1 MSNIIL
7 GDYPVT
13 RYNSG
18 STLGNGGNPLI
29 RKINR
34 ACRSLEPDLGL
45 NLDVSDYINEKQGS
59 SARDAV
65 LMVVKLITRS
75 QQQHTAINALSLLD
89 TLVKNCG
96 YPVHLQISRKE
107 FLNELV
113 RNFSERPPIRQTFV
127 ERKILLFIEE
137 WYQSLC
143 KFSDYKQDMQF
154 IKDMRKLLKYKG
166 YTFPKVKE
174 EDISVLKPNKHL
186 KTQKEIMKEQE
197 IAQAAKL
204 EELIRSGRPEDLKE
218 ANKLMQVMAGFKQ
231 DNAIKAKNAILEEID
246 NLKNKATLFE
256 EMMATGTIDVTND
269 TLLDLYSSLKS
280 SQSKF
285 QKIIEEEQDDD
296 DLVSDLLKFNDKVNS
311 LLGKFAALKGD
322 DYTPQGFSA
331 GSGKA
336 DDVGDLLDLIDF
348 SSETNGNSVSESSS
362 ANKKGSLDDLLGDL
376 GSLNITSSTAS
387 SNTPHIQLNSNNM
400 DLLDA
405 FSSPSPPLQQ
415 QQSSANSHV
424 TGNIL
429 DLLSEPSKR
438 QDSPADY
445 NPFNST
451 VPAQTVPGAQTV
463 SGAQR
468 IPGASDAHVSVEF
481 ELLSKNENNVTFNTI
496 LSNNSTAAISGVSIK
511 LAVSKNSVL
520 KLSPQTGDFMSALQ
534 KDGIVQKGEVSG
546 EKIQKLSVKYM
557 IEYAGGSL
565 SGVVKL
571 LQ

>member
-7 GDYPVT
+7 GDYPIT
-13 RYNSG
+13 RFSG
-18 STLGNGGNPLI
+18 RSTTFKETPLI

-45 NLDVSDYINEKQGS
+45 NLDVADFINEKQGS
-59 SARDAV
+59 TARDGV

-174 EDISVLKPNKHL
+174 DDLNVLKPNKHL
-186 KTQKEIMKEQE
+186 KTQKEILKEQE

-218 ANKLMQVMAGFKQ
+218 ANKLMQVMAGFKE
-231 DNAIKAKNAILEEID
+231 DNAIKAKNAIMEEIE
-246 NLKNKATLFE
+246 NLKNKSELFE
-256 EMMATGTIDVTND
+256 EMISSPNVDVTND
-269 TLLDLYSSLKS
+269 TLLELYSSLKS
-280 SQSKF
+280 SQPKF
-285 QKIIEEEQDDD
+285 QHIIEEENDDGE
-296 DLVSDLLKFNDKVNS
+296 LVSSLLKLNDSVNS

-322 DYTPQGFSA
+322 SYTPQAVNSSA
-331 GSGKA
+331 AKS

-348 SSETNGNSVSESSS
+348 SSTNGTEATSTP
-362 ANKKGSLDDLLGDL
+362 GTIDDLLGDL
-376 GSLNITSSTAS
+376 GDLNIGTTKSLNNST
-387 SNTPHIQLNSNNM
+387 HVQLDSQSM
-400 DLLDA
+400 DLLDGFA
-405 FSSPSPPLQQ
+405 SPSPPLQQ
-415 QQSSANSHV
+415 QSKPVDSF
-424 TGNIL
+424 I
-429 DLLSEPSKR
+429 DLLTDATSRPEPVE
-438 QDSPADY
+438 QF
-445 NPFNST
+445 NPFQQNII
-451 VPAQTVPGAQTV
+451 VPSVE
-463 SGAQR
+463 R
-468 IPGASDAHVSVEF
+468 IQGASDSKASVDF
-481 ELLSKNENNVTFNTI
+481 EISLKSANKIIFKALI
-496 LSNNSTAAISGVSIK
+496 SNNSTSPINNVAIK
-511 LAVSKNSVL
+511 LAVSKSFAL
-520 KLSPQTGDFMSALQ
+520 TLSPQSNDGLSALQ
-534 KDGIVQKGEVSG
+534 KDGISQECTVTGEN
-546 EKIQKLSVKYM
+546 IQKLSVKYM
-557 IEYAGGSL
+557 IEYEGGHIT
-565 SGVVKL
+565 GVAKL

>member
-13 RYNSG
+13 RFSATGHSAN
-18 STLGNGGNPLI
+18 GNPLI

-45 NLDVSDYINEKQGS
+45 NLDVADYINEKQGS

-113 RNFSERPPIRQTFV
+113 RNFSERPAIRQSFV

-143 KFSDYKQDMQF
+143 KYSEYKQDMQF

-166 YTFPKVKE
+166 YTFPRVKDD
-174 EDISVLKPNKHL
+174 DINVLKPTKNL
-186 KTQKEIMKEQE
+186 KTQKEILKEQE

-218 ANKLMQVMAGFKQ
+218 ANKLMQVMAGFKE

-246 NLKNKATLFE
+246 NLKNKANLFQ
-256 EMMATGTIDVTND
+256 EMLSAGNVDVSSDTIVE
-269 TLLDLYSSLKS
+269 LYSSLKS
-280 SQSKF
+280 SQPKF
-285 QKIIEEEQDDD
+285 QHIIEEEHDDD
-296 DLVSDLLKFNDKVNS
+296 ALVSDLLGFNDRVNG
-311 LLGKFAALKGD
+311 LLGQFSALKGE
-322 DYTPQGFSA
+322 DYEPQGVNASA
-331 GSGKA
+331 AKG

-348 SSETNGNSVSESSS
+348 SSDNNPSSQNGKSES
-362 ANKKGSLDDLLGDL
+362 AKAGTIDDLLGDL
-376 GSLNITSSTAS
+376 GSLNIGSGNNNSA
-387 SNTPHIQLNSNNM
+387 NMNIQLNSNNM

-405 FSSPSPPLQQ
+405 FSSPSPPAPKQQYLQQ
-415 QQSSANSHV
+415 SKPADNF
-424 TGNIL
+424 L
-429 DLLSEPSKR
+429 DLLN
-438 QDSPADY
+438 DSAKKPDLVDDF
-445 NPFNST
+445 NPFNKT
-451 VPAQTVPGAQTV
+451 HVPTTH
-463 SGAQR
+463 R
-468 IPGASDAHVSVEF
+468 IVGTSDSKISVEF
-481 ELLSKNENNVTFNTI
+481 EITSKSSNKVSFKTI
-496 LSNNSTAAISGVSIK
+496 ISNNSPETISNVFIK
-511 LAVSKNSVL
+511 LAVSKNNVL
-520 KLSPQTGDFMSALQ
+520 KLSPQSNDTLSPLQ
-534 KDGIVQKGEVSG
+534 KDGISQEGDVTGDN
-546 EKIQKLSVKYM
+546 IQKVSVKYM
-557 IEYAGGSL
+557 IEYAGSNL
-565 SGVVKL
+565 TGVVKL